1 MMPRVA
7 VCSLLLLGAAPQAPL
22 DVVIR
27 GGTVYDGTGTA
38 PRRADVGLRGD
49 QIVAVGD
56 LLTAPA
62 RNVVDATGLA
72 VAPGFVNMLSWSTD
86 TLIADGRS
94 QGEIREGVTLEV
106 FGEGFSF
113 GPLNDAMKQRMTS
126 EQGDIKYEIGWTT
139 LAEYLEFLEKKGI
152 APNVASFIGSATL
165 REYAVGLADARATP
179 EQTELMKELVRRE
192 MEAGALGIGSSLIYA
207 PDMYSTTEELIE
219 LCRVAA
225 KYKGHVHLAHA
236 QRGDRLLEAVDELI
250 RISREAG
257 LPAEI
262 YHLKAAGESNW
273 PKLDRSSTR
282 SRRRARGSPHHGRHV
297 QLHGRRDGLRRLPA
311 ALGARRGHGGRLH
324 ADRGARDAPAD
335 PRRRCARRATGRTCA
350 SRPARRSG
358 SCSWSSRATH

>member
-1 MMPRVA
+1 MPRVA
-7 VCSLLLLGAAPQAPL
+7 VCSLVLLGAASQAPL

-56 LLTAPA
+56 LSTAPA
-62 RNVVDATGLA
+62 RKVVDATGLA

-139 LAEYLEFLEKKGI
+139 LAEYLQFLEKKGI

-179 EQTELMKELVRRE
+179 EQMALMKELVRRE
-192 MEAGALGIGSSLIYA
+192 MEEGALGIGSSLIY
-207 PDMYSTTEELIE
+207 
-219 LCRVAA
+219 
-225 KYKGHVHLAHA
+225 
-236 QRGDRLLEAVDELI
+236 
-250 RISREAG
+250 
-257 LPAEI
+257 
-262 YHLKAAGESNW
+262 
-273 PKLDRSSTR
+273 
-282 SRRRARGSPHHGRHV
+282 
-297 QLHGRRDGLRRLPA
+297 
-311 ALGARRGHGGRLH
+311 
-324 ADRGARDAPAD
+324 
-335 PRRRCARRATGRTCA
+335 
-350 SRPARRSG
+350 
-358 SCSWSSRATH
+358 